1 MTLRRQ
7 GPACR
12 PGNRGPRSTN
22 EPRAAAV
29 HLGTPTIVALAL
41 AAVAAAAGPLAASVV
56 GPPGKSA
63 ADRCTACH
71 RELDEERLKAPALA
85 VGSDIHHAQGVTCAG
100 CHGGDPTSDEPE
112 VAMDPK
118 KGFLGKLE
126 ATRVPEMCGSC
137 HSNASFMLRYAPNI
151 PTDQLAQYRTS
162 KHGQALAKGD
172 AKVAVCS
179 SCHGAHGVLPPSDAR
194 SPVYPSRIVETC
206 GACHGDAALMARYGI
221 RGDELAEYKRS
232 VHYAALTQKNDLSA
246 PTCND
251 CHGSHGAAPPGVS
264 SVSNVCGTC
273 HLTQRERFD
282 ESPHKEAFAAIE
294 QPACEACHSNHAV
307 LSPGDAW
314 IGVGEGQV
322 CGSCHAAGDAGA
334 AAAESVA
341 AALARMHERLVAT
354 EARVKEAERAG
365 MLMEEAQVKLEE
377 AHQGVVL
384 AQVEIHSVDP
394 ARVETKAKE
403 VLAAAGVADGLAAA
417 AEAEIRFRRTGLF
430 VSLAVIA
437 LAMVALILK
446 IRRMEAT

>member
-1 MTLRRQ
+1 MTPRRP

-22 EPRAAAV
+22 EPRTAAV
-29 HLGTPTIVALAL
+29 HLGALVTVAVALG
-41 AAVAAAAGPLAASVV
+41 AAVAMAGPLAASVV

-71 RELDEERLKAPALA
+71 RELDDERLKTPALA
-85 VGSDIHHAQGVTCAG
+85 AGSDVHHAQGVTCAG

-126 ATRVPEMCGSC
+126 PTRIPEMCGSC

-221 RGDELAEYKRS
+221 KGDELAEYKKS
-232 VHYAALTQKNDLSA
+232 VHYAALTQKKDLSA

-251 CHGSHGAAPPGVS
+251 CHGSHGATPPGIS

-282 ESPHKEAFAAIE
+282 ESPHKDAFAAIE

-307 LSPGDAW
+307 LSPNDAW

-322 CGSCHAAGDAGA
+322 CGECHAAGDPGETVAAAVSGVLA
-334 AAAESVA
+334 DVHQQLAAAES
-341 AALARMHERLVAT
+341 
-354 EARVKEAERAG
+354 RVKRAERAG
-365 MLMEEAQVKLEE
+365 MLMDDAKVKLEE

-394 ARVETKAKE
+394 NRVAAEARQ
-403 VLAAAGVADGLAAA
+403 VLVAAGAADAMAAR

-430 VSLAVIA
+430 VSLGVIA
-437 LAMVALILK
+437 LAMVALVLK
-446 IRRMEAT
+446 IRAMEKG